1 MFRRYNDLL
10 CRIKCLTKYI
20 NKMKIRPSEDVWD
33 RLDHLLNYE
42 EKVRVDFNRTVVLLA
57 FFFLVF
63 LGIYIF
69 MN

>member
-1 MFRRYNDLL
+1 
-10 CRIKCLTKYI
+10 
-20 NKMKIRPSEDVWD
+20 MKIRPSEDVWD

>member
-1 MFRRYNDLL
+1 
-10 CRIKCLTKYI
+10 
-20 NKMKIRPSEDVWD
+20 MKIRPSEDIWD
-33 RLDHLLNYE
+33 RLDYLLNYE
-42 EKVRVDFNRTVVLLA
+42 EKTRVDFNRTVVLLA